1 MTPEPDPGR
10 HPRPV
15 SSPEAPDE
23 ASEPGPG
30 AVRVPERLSS
40 RDAEALFSR
49 LPPVST
55 DALRGFW
62 RGRPVETGHPYD
74 AMLRASCWIGKE
86 FLDPDRVHPLVHEG
100 AFGRYRL
107 DPGRLPLRLARAL
120 GVARWYGARAA
131 FRLLMPLFATSG
143 SRARLRAVLDGGE
156 PTAAMIY
163 DQRPIID
170 VFRRVD
176 DTTVMGRMDEKR
188 APR

>member
-1 MTPEPDPGR
+1 MSGDG
-10 HPRPV
+10 
-15 SSPEAPDE
+15 SPP
-23 ASEPGPG
+23 ASETTRGN
-30 AVRVPERLSS
+30 ASTAVPERLSPE
-40 RDAEALFSR
+40 AAVALFAR
-49 LPPVST
+49 LPPVPPET
-55 DALRGFW
+55 LRGFW
-62 RGRPVETGHPYD
+62 RGRPVDTGHPYD

-188 APR
+188 APRPAFFLLTREA